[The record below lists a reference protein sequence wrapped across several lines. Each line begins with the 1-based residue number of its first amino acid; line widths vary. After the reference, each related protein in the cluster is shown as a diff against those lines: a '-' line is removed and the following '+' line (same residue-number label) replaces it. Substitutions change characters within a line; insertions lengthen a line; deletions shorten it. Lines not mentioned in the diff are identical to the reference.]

1 MEVVVVGQAQD
12 DIQQGDTQ
20 RQQYYSPDTEYTY
33 KSEGASSPFIA
44 TSAYDKQHVST
55 SSSVAPLVGYSVAS
69 SSNATPGSI
78 VSTNPTALQASS
90 SQSTLSVLSTQVP
103 LVDRVF
109 TSSPFVEPQRES
121 SRANLEVRDT
131 GFTQEVGMRDDHVHE
146 AYYSQGVK
154 WSNSQVRIANSAD
167 DVCHQ
172 DSNVVVLQGDHD
184 DFLQNLKHNRSGVL
198 GSQGIERNDSPARTR
213 IQKKLV
219 YPRELVS
226 KMILK
231 TELSLHKKLVCKKKL
246 VS

>member
-1 MEVVVVGQAQD
+1 MVYPQFVNCQ
-12 DIQQGDTQ
+12 
-20 RQQYYSPDTEYTY
+20 
-33 KSEGASSPFIA
+33 GASSPFIA

-90 SQSTLSVLSTQVP
+90 SQILSTQVP

-109 TSSPFVEPQRES
+109 TSSSFVEPQRES

-131 GFTQEVGMRDDHVHE
+131 GFTQEVGMRDDHGE
-146 AYYSQGVK
+146 PC
-154 WSNSQVRIANSAD
+154 SNEEVVLPGSSP
-167 DVCHQ
+167 Q